1 MPHRPPPARHR
12 ADRSRDDT
20 IARLLA
26 LALAALTITTIPR
39 TWLADLLSVA
49 AWVTLLASLLLTG
62 VLLRG
67 QARGPEQHGPRDRAG
82 PHTRA
87 DHRPDEQ
94 RDSEQPLED
103 NSFDFNS
110 FDFNA

>member
-1 MPHRPPPARHR
+1 MPHRPRPDRHH

-20 IARLLA
+20 ITRLLA
-26 LALAALTITTIPR
+26 LALAALAITTIPR

-62 VLLRG
+62 LLFRR
-67 QARGPEQHGPRDRAG
+67 QARGPQQHGPRDRAG
-82 PHTRA
+82 PRTRA

-94 RDSEQPLED
+94 RVNEQTLED
-103 NSFDFNS
+103 NSFDFN
-110 FDFNA
+110 A

>member
-1 MPHRPPPARHR
+1 MPRRAHPAPHE
-12 ADRSRDDT
+12 ADRGRDDT

-26 LALAALTITTIPR
+26 LALAALAITTIPR

-49 AWVTLLASLLLTG
+49 AWATLLASLLLTG
-62 VLLRG
+62 LLFRR

-82 PHTRA
+82 PRTRA

-94 RDSEQPLED
+94 RDNEQPLED
-103 NSFDFNS
+103 SSFDFI
-110 FDFNA
+110 A